1 LRRSRKEAD
10 GENRLA
16 DFPDAKVVMD
26 GMHASLSPAVALEN
40 GTISSLLLLME
51 MWLRQNKQLAGT
63 FPFHELT
70 KQKTKCLEE

>member
-1 LRRSRKEAD
+1 
-10 GENRLA
+10 
-16 DFPDAKVVMD
+16 MD